1 MAIIPDWTL
10 LVQIANFILL
20 IFLLNIVLYKPIR
33 GILIERKNKIQGF
46 EEAIETSQQ
55 DAAESEQTF
64 QAKISEA
71 RMKGV
76 QDKEA
81 LKEAGQEEE
90 SRLVGEINEK
100 ALADLKAA
108 RAQIDKDA
116 EGARNVL
123 KADVQAFSAS
133 IAEKILGRAVS

>member
-10 LVQIANFILL
+10 LVQIVNFILL

-33 GILIERKNKIQGF
+33 GILVERKNKIQGF
-46 EEAIETSQQ
+46 EEAIAASQR
-55 DAAESEQTF
+55 DAAEGEQAF

-108 RAQIDKDA
+108 RAQIAKDA